1 MCATCRGDTYCD
13 GFSNPVSNGRWGPEE
28 LGRDRVWGAGDTEVA
43 STICSTVSLRAE
55 ATVWESHWHSGYHW
69 GFLAQTLGHG
79 GGQRQAQL
87 PAAPKESPAQR
98 EEGPA
103 ITAEQKRLQIFPFGA
118 AERKPSEM

>member
-1 MCATCRGDTYCD
+1 MEGTGS
-13 GFSNPVSNGRWGPEE
+13 G
-28 LGRDRVWGAGDTEVA
+28 GAGDTEVA